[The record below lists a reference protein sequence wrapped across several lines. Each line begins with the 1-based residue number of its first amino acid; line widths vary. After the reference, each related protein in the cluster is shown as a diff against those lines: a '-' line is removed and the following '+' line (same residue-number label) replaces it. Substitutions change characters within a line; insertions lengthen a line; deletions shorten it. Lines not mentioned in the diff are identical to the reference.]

1 MSLSGTELNAAVSA
15 GTRVFALLGDPVE
28 HSLSPL
34 IQNAAF
40 RAAGVDGVYTALRCG
55 SEELHGLIRG
65 LSRAGGGG
73 NITLPHKERAA
84 TLVDVPNAAV
94 RRTGACNTF
103 WCDDG
108 RVVGDNTDVE
118 GFSRALEHFLQGP
131 PEGFR
136 VLLLGAG
143 GAARA
148 ALVALLDDGVG
159 EVRLLNRSVERARAI
174 SRRIGGE
181 RVRVLAGPEE
191 AWDGAFD
198 LVVNATR
205 LGLDPADPIPFDLER
220 LGRVG
225 AVMDLVYGARDT
237 AFVQAA
243 RGQGIPAT
251 DGREMLVQ
259 QGAAAFGHWWAADA
273 PVAEMRRRIG
283 AVVG

>member
-1 MSLSGTELNAAVSA
+1 MTAPDGGLSAA
-15 GTRVFALLGDPVE
+15 TRVFALLGDPVA
-28 HSLSPL
+28 HSFSPR

-40 RAAGVDGVYTALRCG
+40 RTAGVDGVYTALRCG
-55 SEELHGLIRG
+55 AADDLQGLLRG

-73 NITLPHKERAA
+73 NVTLPHKERAA
-84 TLVDVPNAAV
+84 TLLDRPHAAV

-103 WCDDG
+103 WLEGDE
-108 RVVGDNTDVE
+108 VVGDNTDVE
-118 GFSRALEHFLQGP
+118 GFRRALVRFIGGP

-159 EVRLLNRSVERARAI
+159 EVRLLNRSVERARAV

-181 RVRVLAGPEE
+181 QVRVLAAVEE
-191 AWDGAFD
+191 AWDEHFD

-205 LGLDPADPIPFDLER
+205 LGLHVDDPLPFDLER
-220 LGRVG
+220 LAGVG
-225 AVMDLVYGARDT
+225 AVMDLVYGAGRT
-237 AFVQAA
+237 PFVRAA
-243 RGQGIPAT
+243 VAAGIAAT

-259 QGAAAFGHWWAADA
+259 QGAAAFSRWWGREA
-273 PVAEMRRRIG
+273 PVDEMRRQIE
-283 AVVG
+283 AVVMG